1 MLTLNARKR
10 GFLRDGKPFFWLG
23 DTAWL
28 LFQKLD
34 DGQIETYLKN
44 RALKGFTVIQAT
56 LVHKKG
62 YASPD
67 GARAL
72 VNDDFARPDEGS
84 AYWAHVERAIRLA
97 GELGLVMALL
107 PCWGCFAQDG
117 SLNPENAA
125 IYGEFLA
132 KRLGGYDNV
141 IWLLGG
147 DVRGSAAPQTFEVL
161 ARALRREASPL
172 GRGRC
177 PDRLI
182 GFHPF
187 GRCSSSQWFTG
198 ADWLDFHMFQSGHR
212 DRGQRTLGAWDDNAV
227 SDEEWMGEENY
238 LYVFRD
244 LERDDKPTLDGEP
257 SYEEIPHGLHDPSKP
272 YWTDREVR
280 RYAWWSLLAG
290 AAGFTYGHNAIMQFW
305 DGHGAPDFGVRQH
318 WDVALHAPGS
328 LQMIHL
334 RRLME
339 AVSWQEGRNDQAL
352 LEDDSGMEDAR
363 NLCFLTPVAL
373 AVYTYTA
380 RPFGIHL
387 DALPF
392 RPAAFWY
399 SPKLGGVSAFAVPV
413 GGRFDPPADR
423 EEAREDW
430 VLLLVDE
437 KSLDSVLSRL
447 MQPL

>member
-1 MLTLNARKR
+1 MAMLTLNGRRR

-28 LFQKLD
+28 LFHKLND
-34 DGQIETYLKN
+34 EQIEAYLTN

-56 LVHKKG
+56 LVHKPG

-72 VNDDFARPDEGS
+72 IDDDFARPDGDS
-84 AYWAHVERAIRLA
+84 AYWDRVERAIRLA
-97 GELGLVMALL
+97 GRLGLVMALL
-107 PCWGCFAQDG
+107 PCWGCFPQDG
-117 SLNPENAA
+117 ALNPENAGT
-125 IYGEFLA
+125 YGAFLA
-132 KRLGGYDNV
+132 RRLGGYDNV

-147 DVRGSAAPQTFEVL
+147 DVRGSAAPHTFEAL
-161 ARALRREASPL
+161 ARTLRRL
-172 GRGRC
+172 N

-187 GRCSSSQWFTG
+187 GRCSSSQWFAG

-212 DRGQRTLGAWDDNAV
+212 DRSQRTLGAWDDNAV

-244 LERDDKPTLDGEP
+244 LERDSKPTLDGEP
-257 SYEEIPHGLHDPSKP
+257 SYEEIPHGLHDPSRP

-305 DGHGAPDFGVRQH
+305 DGLGTADFGVRQH

-339 AVSWQEGRNDQAL
+339 AIRWQEGQNAQAL
-352 LEDDSGMEDAR
+352 LQDDTGTEDAR
-363 NLCFLTPVAL
+363 NLCFLTPAAL
-373 AVYTYTA
+373 AVYTYTSM
-380 RPFGIHL
+380 PFGVLL
-387 DALPF
+387 DRLPF
-392 RPAAFWY
+392 SPAAFWY
-399 SPKLGGVSAFAVPV
+399 SPKLGGLSAFTPEPD
-413 GGRFDPPADR
+413 GRFIPPADR

-430 VLLLVDE
+430 VLLLID
-437 KSLDSVLSRL
+437 KNNLDSVLSRL
-447 MQPL
+447 LWQS